1 MVYTLKVVI
10 IQTSIEDGNINS
22 NLDKIRKFVN
32 IHEGDIYLTPELS
45 LTGFKGFL
53 NEEEVSK
60 MTKDLPCIGV
70 GFREREGEKKYNAY
84 IISCSGDIVYKRRK
98 YMLFK
103 PMREHEELEK
113 GELPRPFEFKGVKF
127 AINICY
133 EVRFP
138 ELFWPL
144 AKGVHA
150 FIIPAAWPK
159 VRVKAWRTLVRAR
172 ALENFVYTLGINRWG
187 EGLFGPFGG
196 NSLAV
201 LPNGEE
207 LMISEGEGILSVD
220 IDLELVSKARE
231 FPAFED
237 RLTLAR

>member
-1 MVYTLKVVI
+1 MRVVLVQMSVKDGDVNNNLKKI
-10 IQTSIEDGNINS
+10 KKMIEI
-22 NLDKIRKFVN
+22 V
-32 IHEGDIYLTPELS
+32 EGDIYLTPELS
-45 LTGFKGFL
+45 LTGFKDFL
-53 NEEEVSK
+53 SENDVSK
-60 MTKDLPCIGV
+60 MTKDLPCVGV
-70 GFREREGEKKYNAY
+70 GFREKDGDEKYNAY
-84 IISCSGDIVYKRRK
+84 AISCNGNIIYKRRK

-103 PMREHEELEK
+103 PMKEHEELRK
-113 GELPRPFEFKGVKF
+113 GELPRPFVFKDIKL

-144 AKGVHA
+144 AKDVHA
-150 FIIPAAWPK
+150 FVVPAAWPK

-172 ALENFVYTLGINRWG
+172 AMENFAYVLGINRWG
-187 EGLFGPFGG
+187 GGLFGPFGG

-207 LMISEGEGILSVD
+207 LMVSEGEGVLIVNVD
-220 IDLELVSKARE
+220 RELVSEARE

-237 RLTLAR
+237 RLRLMR